1 MKNCTRRALA
11 LALMCLAIA
20 VPAVAAKRRVNTHT
34 RGKQTAVG
42 IVLCSRARAHC
53 RPSSRPCAAWS
64 CPCSLSPSPPGL
76 TGSGNAAE
84 EARLRAQHVLR
95 ARWRKPPQL
104 QLQVHLRVVLRGNL
118 RPGPGAPRTSRF
130 LAPPLLIPCI
140 VNPRPI
146 WTWLTRSSAAACET
160 QDAVARVVTVWS
172 PPCTLT
178 LALVSQL
185 EEGEIDTERGRLF
198 GFCYRRFYRQQ
209 MEERKERVRQEAAEQ
224 RARQAGTM
232 RS

>member
-1 MKNCTRRALA
+1 MNPLPIRT
-11 LALMCLAIA
+11 
-20 VPAVAAKRRVNTHT
+20 
-34 RGKQTAVG
+34 
-42 IVLCSRARAHC
+42 
-53 RPSSRPCAAWS
+53 WS
-64 CPCSLSPSPPGL
+64 
-76 TGSGNAAE
+76 
-84 EARLRAQHVLR
+84 
-95 ARWRKPPQL
+95 
-104 QLQVHLRVVLRGNL
+104 
-118 RPGPGAPRTSRF
+118 
-130 LAPPLLIPCI
+130 
-140 VNPRPI
+140 
-146 WTWLTRSSAAACET
+146 TRSCET
-160 QDAVARVVTVWS
+160 QDAVARVVAVWS